1 MNAMLRYVFTGSA
14 AVAVTMLMFYVM
26 TLLIATDH
34 IISRPSSE
42 QLRIT
47 FEDVDVTKP
56 SEWKRPPR
64 PQRPEPRELPP
75 PVTTINTPQPELIQE
90 PLDFDTSTLRNGP
103 GSNIIAGTMPPAPGG
118 QPDGEPFALT
128 TIAPPYP
135 RYAALNRIEGWVTI
149 EFVVTASGLVS
160 DARVVAS
167 QPPQVFDDAA
177 LKGIRKWKFKPAMRD
192 GQPVARRAS
201 QTLTFSLEQE

>member
-14 AVAVTMLMFYVM
+14 AVAVTMFMFYVM

-34 IISRPSSE
+34 SMPRPSSE

-47 FEDVDVTKP
+47 FEDIDV
-56 SEWKRPPR
+56 
-64 PQRPEPRELPP
+64 PEPPERKKPPPPERPVPKELPQP
-75 PVTTINTPQPELIQE
+75 EMTINTPQPELIRE
-90 PLDFDTSTLRNGP
+90 PLNIDTSLLRSGP
-103 GSNIIAGTMPPAPGG
+103 GSNIIAGTMPPAAGG
-118 QPDGEPFALT
+118 QSDGEPFALT

-149 EFVVTASGLVS
+149 EFVVTASGQVS

-177 LKGIRKWKFKPAMRD
+177 LKGIRKWKFKPAMRG

-201 QTLTFSLEQE
+201 QTLTFSLEQD